1 MPKAGKFRKFA
12 AVKKI
17 ISPNDARLKVNQ
29 EKEAAKQKKKEEEE
43 AQKKHVSHAPTSMF
57 LTHNTALAPPYRVLV
72 DTNFLNLS
80 LTNRIDLVRGML
92 DCLYAKAIPCV
103 SDCVIAELEK
113 LGSRYRLA
121 LNLARDPRVERLP
134 CAHRGTYADDCI
146 VHRVTAH
153 RCYIVATCDR
163 GLRRRL
169 RKIPG
174 VPLMFI
180 KRKQFAIERLP
191 DSGLPS

>member
-1 MPKAGKFRKFA
+1 MPKAHRFRKFA
-12 AVKKI
+12 SVKKMI
-17 ISPNDARLKVNQ
+17 NPNDCRLSSNKAKLEEKLKKV
-29 EKEAAKQKKKEEEE
+29 EESRKNYV
-43 AQKKHVSHAPTSMF
+43 APIPTSMF
-57 LTHNTALAPPYRVLV
+57 LSHNSALAPPYRVLV
-72 DTNFLNLS
+72 DTNFLHLS
-80 LTNRIDLVRGML
+80 TTNRIDLIRGML

-103 SDCVIAELEK
+103 SDCVFVELEK

-134 CAHRGTYADDCI
+134 CSHSGSYADDCI
-146 VHRVTAH
+146 VQRVTSH
-153 RCYIVATCDR
+153 RCFIVATCDR

-180 KRKQFAIERLP
+180 KKKQYAIERLP

>member
-1 MPKAGKFRKFA
+1 M
-12 AVKKI
+12 
-17 ISPNDARLKVNQ
+17 ISPHDSRLASNQ
-29 EKEAAKQKKKEEEE
+29 SKAEEKKKQEVESL
-43 AQKKHVSHAPTSMF
+43 KKHVTPTPTSLF

-80 LTNRIDLVRGML
+80 IINRIDLIRGML
-92 DCLYAKAIPCV
+92 DCLYAKAIPCI

-113 LGSRYRLA
+113 LGTKYRLA
-121 LNLARDPRVERLP
+121 LNLSKDPRVERLP
-134 CAHRGTYADDCI
+134 CNHKGTYADDCI
-146 VHRVTAH
+146 VQRVNSH

-180 KRKQFAIERLP
+180 KKKQYAIERLP
-191 DSGLPS
+191 DAGLPS